1 MSSSPGPRRTSPSCS
16 GAAPPCVLFEE
27 LWTRLRECHQNEI
40 QGLEAKVGKLKR
52 DRCLDAQRLEEFYS
66 RNQQLK
72 EQNKALIDTV
82 SHHEE
87 RPRAEGCDRCAN
99 LQQNFTAK
107 QTEFENLCQK
117 NLYLI
122 ASLKSEKNSLR
133 DENLRLITELEK
145 LKASISEPQRSM
157 SPDPEDGMIPDS
169 PIMPS
174 SLPMA
179 NKLKRRKKHCDTK
192 MRFAGT
198 PLPESHC
205 LPLDDTG
212 LDQGL
217 LKASSRRHK
226 KELVLVPE
234 TCEMDAC
241 QSTRDFDPNLEDVI
255 TETCAQDLP
264 SCPMGYRPEEEAAIP
279 QINLIPPSKCKL
291 GTRPHSVSAP
301 MLSTSVYLPKST
313 LGESPSLLST
323 SNRPSGDRF
332 VSRPKRKKV
341 DSYHEEAEEIAPL
354 TPPQAASPG
363 RPHITQ
369 PPHPPTKVLVRP
381 ARDTSSRAF
390 QEASKDP
397 DQDVTTG
404 LPSPDHAESKP
415 TVEPLWSMD
424 PALALSMYCTQ
435 SVAVAKEVQGTENE
449 SANQDE
455 TFVSH
460 SLFQRQ
466 GHCSQ
471 DNNEDSDDDDEEALP
486 SGRFQ
491 KANNSIDKM
500 FDVTAFGE
508 YNSDNSR
515 SFDHSQPGH
524 EEAEEGNA
532 RLQGI
537 DNEDQKERNPTFA
550 HIAVVRK
557 KEERQKLKG
566 STCKECDIYYAHL
579 PEEER
584 QKKLSACSRHRF
596 LYIPPSTPENFWE
609 VGFPSTQTCI
619 DRGYIKEEINP
630 QARLRRRQ
638 PLTALFSPKRK
649 EKDT

>member
-1 MSSSPGPRRTSPSCS
+1 MSSSPGPSRTSPSCS

-99 LQQNFTAK
+99 LQQSFTAK
-107 QTEFENLCQK
+107 QTEFENLRQK

-145 LKASISEPQRSM
+145 LKASISEALRSM

-192 MRFAGT
+192 MRFPGT
-198 PLPESHC
+198 PLPESNC

-212 LDQGL
+212 LAQGL
-217 LKASSRRHK
+217 LKASSRNHK

-264 SCPMGYRPEEEAAIP
+264 SRPMGYRPEEEAAIS

-323 SNRPSGDRF
+323 SNRPSGDRL
-332 VSRPKRKKV
+332 VSRPKRTKV
-341 DSYHEEAEEIAPL
+341 DSYHEEAEEDAPL

-381 ARDTSSRAF
+381 ARDPSIRAF

-435 SVAVAKEVQGTENE
+435 SVAVAKVPSIYGNI
-449 SANQDE
+449 
-455 TFVSH
+455 
-460 SLFQRQ
+460 
-466 GHCSQ
+466 
-471 DNNEDSDDDDEEALP
+471 LP
-486 SGRFQ
+486 
-491 KANNSIDKM
+491 
-500 FDVTAFGE
+500 
-508 YNSDNSR
+508 
-515 SFDHSQPGH
+515 
-524 EEAEEGNA
+524 
-532 RLQGI
+532 
-537 DNEDQKERNPTFA
+537 
-550 HIAVVRK
+550 
-557 KEERQKLKG
+557 
-566 STCKECDIYYAHL
+566 
-579 PEEER
+579 
-584 QKKLSACSRHRF
+584 
-596 LYIPPSTPENFWE
+596 
-609 VGFPSTQTCI
+609 
-619 DRGYIKEEINP
+619 
-630 QARLRRRQ
+630 
-638 PLTALFSPKRK
+638 
-649 EKDT
+649 